1 MGFLDRFFGNAG
13 NRGIA
18 SDDRVVM
25 AIDAASL
32 DAAGRRRKIEVV
44 GERFRQQ
51 ALVAIA
57 GRKGDDPVNM
67 PHTAALVPEPTNK
80 HDANAVQVIIDG
92 RHVGYLSRE
101 QAVGYHNM
109 MASVE
114 HPGRALANIEAR
126 IYGGRISDDGYVNNY
141 EVCIYLPASLANQ
154 IGFLQ
159 WQSGGSASIEV
170 VIE

>member
-1 MGFLDRFFGNAG
+1 MGILDRLFGGAKP
-13 NRGIA
+13 
-18 SDDRVVM
+18 DRLVT

-32 DAAGRRRKIEVV
+32 EAQGRRRKIEIV

-67 PHTAALVPEPTNK
+67 PHVAALVPEPTNR
-80 HDANAVQVIIDG
+80 HDPNAVQVIIDG

-101 QAVGYHNM
+101 QAVGYHSM
-109 MASVE
+109 MASIDE
-114 HPGRALANIEAR
+114 PGRALANIEAR
-126 IYGGRISDDGYVNNY
+126 IYGGRISDNGWVNNY
-141 EVCIYLPASLANQ
+141 EVSIYLPASLAVQ

-159 WQSGGSASIEV
+159 W
-170 VIE
+170 